1 MPTQTFAPHP
11 HAPARAF
18 SRRIFRDEKTDE
30 AFARQGYVILPVF
43 DPAPLQR
50 LAELHES
57 SDPGVAEGFFT
68 STHCPNT
75 AYRDEGDRA
84 IRETCEAAIMEQ
96 VLDYRV
102 LVANFLIKKPGEKSA
117 LPLHQDWMMVDE
129 TRFSSINVW
138 FPVRPVTPE
147 NGPLCVLPGSHRFVP
162 GLRGSLWY
170 PTALND
176 LREEIGSRFLVPLDV
191 PLGHAVFMDSALV
204 HASPANRSGGQ
215 RIAACLNI
223 APREAELFHY
233 FFDHENDRAE
243 KYVVTPDF
251 FLHATLGK
259 RPEGF
264 PLAETIEHYRAPEFG
279 RRDLY
284 EVLGQ
289 PFPESPDRPA
299 EQPVPDAAEKP
310 WWKRWF
316 S

>member
-1 MPTQTFAPHP
+1 MSAQTFAPHP
-11 HAPARAF
+11 AAPARTF
-18 SRRIFRDEKTDE
+18 SRRIFRDEKTNE
-30 AFARQGYVILPVF
+30 AFSRQGYVILPVF
-43 DPAPLQR
+43 DPALLQR

-96 VLDYRV
+96 VLNYRV

-129 TRFSSINVW
+129 QRFSSINVW
-138 FPVRPVTPE
+138 FPVRPVTAE
-147 NGPLCVLPGSHRFVP
+147 NGPLCVLPGSHCFVP

-170 PTALND
+170 PTPLND
-176 LREEIGSRFLVPLDV
+176 LREEIGAQFLLPLDV

-223 APREAELFHY
+223 APQEAELFHY
-233 FFDHENDRAE
+233 FFDHDQDRVE
-243 KYVVTPDF
+243 KFTVDPDF

-259 RPEGF
+259 RPEGY
-264 PLAETIEHYRAPEFG
+264 PLAETIEHYRAPAFS
-279 RRDLY
+279 RADLY
-284 EVLGQ
+284 AVLGRSV
-289 PFPESPDRPA
+289 PESP
-299 EQPVPDAAEKP
+299 AAATESAQAIKPSP